1 MFKLANTPIN
11 TSLTFHHLTGELG
24 KQMFEGEIA
33 VEFYF
38 SVIEFHKYKTLKWFA
53 LTSEKN
59 QFSVAVEKSVCQ
71 AKQVAS
77 R

>member
-1 MFKLANTPIN
+1 MDADVRRCV
-11 TSLTFHHLTGELG
+11 
-24 KQMFEGEIA
+24 IA
-33 VEFYF
+33 VEFYS

-53 LTSEKN
+53 LKSETEN
-59 QFSVAVEKSVCQ
+59 QFTVAVEKSVCQ

>member
-1 MFKLANTPIN
+1 MDADVRRCVID
-11 TSLTFHHLTGELG
+11 
-24 KQMFEGEIA
+24 
-33 VEFYF
+33 VEFYS

-53 LTSEKN
+53 LKSEKK
-59 QFSVAVEKSVCQ
+59 QFTVAVEKSVCQ